1 MKVSVVIYVI
11 KEKKIS
17 IINSYLSSPFP
28 VLQVFD
34 LYFFFIYIYDT
45 YLFFWLEFLIFQ
57 VSSYKERRDN
67 LLKNIFLES

>member
-34 LYFFFIYIYDT
+34 LYFFYIYIYIYDT
-45 YLFFWLEFLIFQ
+45 YLFFGLNF
-57 VSSYKERRDN
+57 
-67 LLKNIFLES
+67 